1 MNNSFKKTE
10 KLCSKTQIEELF
22 LNKQVVSNY
31 PIKIFWNKT
40 TYPNSVPVK
49 SVISVSK
56 RKFKRAVDRNLL
68 KRRIREAFRL
78 NNNDFYETVKNKN
91 IQLAI
96 VIIYQANTKLQYSK
110 IKNTL
115 IKTQKKLKKQLK
127 PKKQKKN
134 KKKHK
139 LICV

>member
-110 IKNTL
+110 IENSL
-115 IKTQKKLKKQLK
+115 IIALQKLQKKL
-127 PKKQKKN
+127 
-134 KKKHK
+134 
-139 LICV
+139 

>member
-1 MNNSFKKTE
+1 MNNSFKKIE

-22 LNKQVVSNY
+22 LKKQVVSNY

-40 TYPNSVPVK
+40 TYPNKVPVK

-78 NNNDFYETVKNKN
+78 NNKDFYETVKNKN
-91 IQLAI
+91 TQLSI

-110 IKNTL
+110 IENSL
-115 IKTQKKLKKQLK
+115 IIALQKLQKKL
-127 PKKQKKN
+127 
-134 KKKHK
+134 
-139 LICV
+139 

>member
-22 LNKQVVSNY
+22 LNKQVVYNY

-110 IKNTL
+110 IENSL
-115 IKTQKKLKKQLK
+115 IIALQKLQKQL
-127 PKKQKKN
+127 
-134 KKKHK
+134 
-139 LICV
+139 

>member
-110 IKNTL
+110 IENSL
-115 IKTQKKLKKQLK
+115 IIALQKLQKQL
-127 PKKQKKN
+127 
-134 KKKHK
+134 
-139 LICV
+139 